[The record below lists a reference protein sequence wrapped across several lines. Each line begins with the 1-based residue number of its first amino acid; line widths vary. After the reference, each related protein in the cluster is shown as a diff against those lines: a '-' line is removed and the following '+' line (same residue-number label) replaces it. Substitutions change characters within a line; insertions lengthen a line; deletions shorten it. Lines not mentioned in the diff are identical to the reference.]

1 MRMTKLPLLAI
12 CFLLG
17 AQASAMAATVTVMIS
32 GGFSAAYLSLV
43 SAYEKASGNRLVTVR
58 GPSMGVDPTAI
69 PLRLRRG
76 EQADVVIMVRSALD
90 KLVDSGAVGTSVTD
104 LATGR
109 VALAVKSGAPKPDIG
124 TVDAFRQT
132 LLNAKSFCYPDSAS
146 GVYMETVLLKRLGIE
161 AQMKPKSRMIQATP
175 VGVFVARGECE
186 IGTQQFSELKPIE
199 GIDIVGLLPEDIQQV
214 TPYTAG
220 IVAKAPNPGGAR
232 DLIRFLSSPAAHD
245 AVRASGMN
253 PAQAKK

>member
-1 MRMTKLPLLAI
+1 MRVFKVAFASACLLLA
-12 CFLLG
+12 
-17 AQASAMAATVTVMIS
+17 AQASACAATVTVMIS

-43 SAYEKASGNRLVTVR
+43 SAYEKASGNTLVTVR

-69 PLRLRRG
+69 PLRLQRG
-76 EQADVVIMVRSALD
+76 EKADVVIMVRSALD
-90 KLVDSGAVGTSVTD
+90 KLVDSGAVGAGVTD

-109 VALAVKSGAPKPDIG
+109 VALAVKAGAPRPDIG
-124 TVDAFRQT
+124 TVDAFKQT

-175 VGVFVARGECE
+175 VGIYVARGECE
-186 IGTQQFSELKPIE
+186 IGTQQFSELKPIA
-199 GIDIVGLLPEDIQQV
+199 GIDIAGLLPEDIQQV

-232 DLIRFLSSPAAHD
+232 DLIRFLSSPAAYD
-245 AVRASGMN
+245 AIHASGMN
-253 PAQAKK
+253 PAAEK